1 MAYNI
6 FTLMEYELKKS
17 LEMAYAEYDYDYDMR
32 VQIFSFGWYKNKI
45 ICIGKNKNKTHP
57 LNITKNPIY
66 FDDKILETKTTCA
79 ELDLFL
85 KLKRK
90 TNIPYNK
97 LKIVNVRLDKNM
109 NIRNSKCCRS
119 CASLITYMKPKSIYY
134 TTDNGNFEIYE

>member
-1 MAYNI
+1 MQ
-6 FTLMEYELKKS
+6 YELKKS
-17 LEMAYAEYDYDYDMR
+17 LEIANAEFDYNHDMR
-32 VQIFSFGWYKNKI
+32 VQVFSFGWYKKRL

-85 KLKRK
+85 RLKNK

-97 LKIVNVRLDKNM
+97 LTIVNVRLDKNLK
-109 NIRNSKCCRS
+109 IRNSKCCRS
-119 CASLITYMKPKSIYY
+119 CKSLIDYMKPKSMYY
-134 TTDNGNFEIYE
+134 TTEEGIFKIYEQ